1 MSDLPRGFRD
11 QAYAIWDYHIDG
23 VANELR
29 SFCESPI
36 EVAFGT
42 AFMLLGEYHYSQVAL
57 HEPGYEGKADSMN
70 FEFVLQCQKKI
81 GRHRVDFMASW
92 SYEDYPTKIIVE
104 CDGHNFHERTKEQAQ
119 RDRAK
124 DREWQ
129 KSGYRVFRFTG
140 SEIYRDAFKC
150 ATEVF
155 EALLSIADEA
165 NGAGK

>member
-1 MSDLPRGFRD
+1 MSELPRQFRQ
-11 QAYAIWDYHIDG
+11 QAYEIYDYRIDM

-29 SFCESPI
+29 SYCESPI

-42 AFMLLGEYHYSQVAL
+42 AFMLLGDYHYGQVAL
-57 HEPGYEGKADSMN
+57 HEPGYDGEVNALE
-70 FEFVLQCQKKI
+70 FETVLKCQQKI
-81 GRHRVDFMASW
+81 GRHRVDFVAHW
-92 SYEDYPTKIIVE
+92 TYPEYQQKIIIE

-124 DREWQ
+124 DRDWQ
-129 KSGYRVFRFTG
+129 NAGYRVFRFTG

-155 EALLSIADEA
+155 EALGMIADEVRQ
-165 NGAGK
+165 GK

>member
-1 MSDLPRGFRD
+1 MSNLPPNFRQ
-11 QAYAIWDYHIDG
+11 QAYAMWDYRIDS
-23 VANELR
+23 VADELR
-29 SFCESPI
+29 GFCESPI

-42 AFMLLGEYHYSQVAL
+42 AFMLLGDYQYSQVAL
-57 HEPGYEGKADSMN
+57 HEPGYDGDVDAMQ

-92 SYEDYPTKIIVE
+92 SYPEYTTKIIVE
-104 CDGHNFHERTKEQAQ
+104 CDGHNFHERTKDQAQ

-124 DREWQ
+124 DRDWQ
-129 KSGYRVFRFTG
+129 NSGYRVFRFTG

-155 EALLSIADEA
+155 DALELIAEEHRQ
-165 NGAGK
+165 GK